1 MKQKDIH
8 QAISSGKVVALKDD
22 PKSRLCSDLF
32 GNLIVV
38 SLRPDE
44 PTRLATLKDK
54 RNATVI

>member
-8 QAISSGKVVALKDD
+8 QAIQDGKVVVLKGD
-22 PKSRLCSDLF
+22 PKCRLCSDLF

-54 RNATVI
+54 RNAVIR